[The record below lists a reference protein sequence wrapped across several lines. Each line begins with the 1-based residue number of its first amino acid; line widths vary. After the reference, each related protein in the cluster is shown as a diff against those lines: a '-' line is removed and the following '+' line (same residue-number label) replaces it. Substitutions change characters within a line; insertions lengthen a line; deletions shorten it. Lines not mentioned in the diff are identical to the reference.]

1 MWQTPKNQG
10 FACIKTFF
18 IITCSKRYNNTRIKI
33 WMMQTTTSPSFISAA
48 ASGTN
53 WRDISKKILEAFE
66 KFKTGPDQFN
76 IGFLYITDQLA
87 QDAEST
93 LNLFKSVTGIEHW
106 VGSVGIG
113 VCTNGEEYVDTPA
126 ISAMI
131 GYIDPDKFT
140 VFGSGGEPSPA
151 PDALDS
157 WLEKNDAML
166 TLVHADPMADTD
178 PARDLALLND
188 TIQGFL
194 VGGLS
199 SSRHENFQVADN
211 VIQGGISG
219 LVMSSDIPVACTLTQ
234 GCAPIGQTHTITK
247 AEDNVILEIDH
258 QVPQEVFTQNLK
270 KMVETRTG
278 KNPDEVEMNEFDVPE
293 EFKDLFQGD
302 IHVAFPVKGSDVQDY
317 LVRNIVGID
326 PDEGYMAIS
335 EGVKVGDQMIFVHR
349 DDKTVRSDLSQKLV
363 QLRGR
368 VQQEKGD
375 FKPKAAVYISCVAR
389 AFCNFTEQEGHSGGE
404 MALIREITGDIPLS
418 GFYASGEISKGH
430 IYGYTGILIL
440 FL

>member
-1 MWQTPKNQG
+1 
-10 FACIKTFF
+10 
-18 IITCSKRYNNTRIKI
+18 
-33 WMMQTTTSPSFISAA
+33 MQTTTSPSFISAA

-53 WRDISKKILEAFE
+53 WRDVSKKILEAFE
-66 KFKTGPDQFN
+66 ALKTGENQFN

-87 QDAEST
+87 RDAEST
-93 LNLFKSVTGIEHW
+93 VNLFKSVTGIDHW

-113 VCTNGEEYVDTPA
+113 VCTNGEEYMDTPA

-131 GYIDPDKFT
+131 GHIDPDKFM
-140 VFGSGGEPSPA
+140 VFGSAGESGHLPGS
-151 PDALDS
+151 LDL

-199 SSRHENFQVADN
+199 SSREENFQFADN
-211 VIQGGISG
+211 ITQGGTSG
-219 LVMSSDIPVACTLTQ
+219 LVLSSDISVACTLTQ

-247 AEDNVILEIDH
+247 AEDNIILEIDH
-258 QVPQEVFTQNLK
+258 QNPQEVFTQNLK
-270 KMVETRTG
+270 QMVETRTG
-278 KNPDEVEMNEFDVPE
+278 KNLDSVEINEFDVSE

-302 IHVAFPVKGSDVQDY
+302 LHVAFPVKGSDVQDY

-335 EGVKVGDQMIFVHR
+335 EGVKVGDQMLFVHR

-368 VQQEKGD
+368 IQQEKGD
-375 FKPKAAVYISCVAR
+375 FNPRAAIYISCVAR
-389 AFCNFTEQEGHSGGE
+389 AFCNFTDQKEHSGGE
-404 MALIREITGDIPLS
+404 MALIKEIIGDVPLS